1 MLGEMEI
8 SLVASPL
15 VESAW
20 KNKKS
25 LKKSIFS
32 HFREM
37 FKEPQVRR
45 SYMATEL
52 FKSIDSMDREI
63 LEGPFPEKEV
73 TSALANLG
81 GDKPPWAKWVFSSF
95 LEILLAYNG

>member
-1 MLGEMEI
+1 
-8 SLVASPL
+8 
-15 VESAW
+15 
-20 KNKKS
+20 
-25 LKKSIFS
+25 
-32 HFREM
+32 
-37 FKEPQVRR
+37 
-45 SYMATEL
+45 MATEL

-95 LEILLAYNG
+95 LEILLANNG